1 MLLISCH
8 LRDASCMWNL
18 KIIFCRWPHGGT
30 ILSTSRKYDVSPGFL
45 PFGKCNGS
53 NAVNSSGENHK
64 VWKAVWFFFSVPSP
78 RVNSDLVF
86 SVKNIFR
93 CALHVYCMDSIT
105 LVSHR
110 TLQVNYKASGWVVH
124 HVSDIWAKTSA
135 LQGNPVWALW
145 PMGGAWLCTH
155 LWEHYAYTADKVS
168 NLFLYLCPF
177 GFLPL
182 AKFWLLQ
189 KSHTVISP
197 SELLIFALCKTWTPK
212 LRPKKLGFISHYVV
226 LVQM

>member
-1 MLLISCH
+1 MERITRFERLCDI
-8 LRDASCMWNL
+8 
-18 KIIFCRWPHGGT
+18 
-30 ILSTSRKYDVSPGFL
+30 
-45 PFGKCNGS
+45 
-53 NAVNSSGENHK
+53 
-64 VWKAVWFFFSVPSP
+64 FFSVPRP

-124 HVSDIWAKTSA
+124 HVSDTWAKTSA
-135 LQGNPVWALW
+135 LQGKPVWALW

-177 GFLPL
+177 FF
-182 AKFWLLQ
+182 A
-189 KSHTVISP
+189 P
-197 SELLIFALCKTWTPK
+197 SEILIVAEEPHCYLS
-212 LRPKKLGFISHYVV
+212 LRVVDICFIFLIMIYLGMSVFFCWKY
-226 LVQM
+226 MMCM

>member
-1 MLLISCH
+1 M
-8 LRDASCMWNL
+8 
-18 KIIFCRWPHGGT
+18 
-30 ILSTSRKYDVSPGFL
+30 
-45 PFGKCNGS
+45 
-53 NAVNSSGENHK
+53 AVMQSIQVERITR
-64 VWKAVWFFFSVPSP
+64 FERLCDIFFSVPSP

-182 AKFWLLQ
+182 AKF
-189 KSHTVISP
+189 
-197 SELLIFALCKTWTPK
+197 
-212 LRPKKLGFISHYVV
+212 
-226 LVQM
+226 